1 MDSEVFGRV
10 LKGAL
15 IGIVLGLLGGVLLS
29 VVIDFF
35 KRDSNKDEN
44 QAEYLVEDRTG
55 LEEKIL
61 RFHIKA
67 NSNSAED
74 IMLKYVVRDEV
85 LNAIGK
91 EISECDVK
99 DEVEEY
105 LEENLDY
112 IEEIAQR
119 MVYSEGY
126 GYDVNAYVK
135 EDYFPIRQY
144 GEVVLPAGRYK
155 ALEIDIGDALGENF
169 WCMLYPMMCFTMD
182 SAAVISREGEENL
195 RREISD
201 EEYEKLFVKHD
212 VSDMDIEVKFKLAE
226 WLENTLFNLFE

>member
-44 QAEYLVEDRTG
+44 QAEYLVEDRNG

-74 IMLKYVVRDEV
+74 IMLKCVVRDEV

-105 LEENLDY
+105 LEENL
-112 IEEIAQR
+112 
-119 MVYSEGY
+119 
-126 GYDVNAYVK
+126 
-135 EDYFPIRQY
+135 F
-144 GEVVLPAGRYK
+144 
-155 ALEIDIGDALGENF
+155 F
-169 WCMLYPMMCFTMD
+169 
-182 SAAVISREGEENL
+182 
-195 RREISD
+195 
-201 EEYEKLFVKHD
+201 
-212 VSDMDIEVKFKLAE
+212 
-226 WLENTLFNLFE
+226 